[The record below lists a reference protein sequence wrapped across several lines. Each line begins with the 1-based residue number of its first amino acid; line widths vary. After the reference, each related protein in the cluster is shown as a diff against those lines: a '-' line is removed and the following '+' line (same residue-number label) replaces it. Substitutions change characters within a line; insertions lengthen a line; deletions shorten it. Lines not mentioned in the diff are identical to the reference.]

1 MKENSSVIRCNEAV
15 SADAWR
21 LRFEVDWDAF
31 DPGQFVMIGI
41 PGNAVL
47 LRRPFGIA
55 GLSDGCAEVC
65 YKVVGRGTEALT
77 KAAVGTPL
85 AVTGPCGRGFTLP
98 SPKQQAVL
106 VAGGYGIGPMMG
118 LSEQLIAQKQQE
130 LRIYYG
136 ARTRGDLLY
145 RPELEKIAATVVLT
159 TDDGSEGTR
168 GLVTAKLQQ
177 DLGTLKSPAL
187 FACGPEAML
196 RAVAKLALSRNIP
209 AQVSTEA
216 YMACGIGVCNGCVCR
231 GRGGDYLRT
240 CRDGP
245 VFNVNE
251 LSWEG

>member
-1 MKENSSVIRCNEAV
+1 MKENRSTIRQNVAV

-21 LRFEVDWDAF
+21 LRFEVDWEGF

-41 PGNAVL
+41 PGDAVF

-55 GLSDGCAEVC
+55 GLSDGCAEIC

-77 KAAVGTPL
+77 KAAAGDML
-85 AVTGPCGRGFTLP
+85 AVTGPCGRGFGLP
-98 SPKQQAVL
+98 APGQHAVL

-118 LSEQLIAQKQQE
+118 LAERLIARGQRQI
-130 LRIYYG
+130 RIYYG

-145 RPELEKIAATVVLT
+145 RPELEKIAAEVVLT

-168 GLVTAKLQQ
+168 GLVTAKLQGE
-177 DLGTLKSPAL
+177 LGAMTSPSL

-196 RAVAKLALSRNIP
+196 HAVAKLALERRLP
-209 AQVSTEA
+209 AQLSTEA

-231 GRGGDYLRT
+231 GKGGDYLRT
-240 CRDGP
+240 CSDGP
-245 VFNVNE
+245 VFDVNE
-251 LSWEG
+251 LAWE